1 LYTWRYNGQAD
12 CALIFRVGIG
22 GFAERFKV
30 VPFSAKVALYLV
42 PFLDEQL
49 QSVDMHCR
57 EHKEATTMFSGGNVT
72 VYVSNMDRA
81 VRFYSE
87 TLGLKLAYR
96 FGDHWASIEAG
107 TGLTIGL
114 HPASSE
120 FSAGR
125 KGSMA
130 IGLQLKGALR
140 DAVSALKAKGIRFQG
155 DVINEGKA
163 GSFIGF
169 EDPDGNQLYL
179 AELNWSHVEK
189 GEGQYQP
196 AKA

>member
-1 LYTWRYNGQAD
+1 
-12 CALIFRVGIG
+12 LILRAGMR
-22 GFAERFKV
+22 GFVWHFKV
-30 VPFSAKVALYLV
+30 VPSAAKVALYLL

-49 QSVDMHCR
+49 QYMGKPRSQ
-57 EHKEATTMFSGGNVT
+57 HKEGTMFSGGNVT

-114 HPASSE
+114 HPASSQ
-120 FSAGR
+120 SPAGR

-130 IGLQLKGALR
+130 IGLQLTGSLR
-140 DAVSALKAKGIRFQG
+140 DAVSALTAKGVRFQG